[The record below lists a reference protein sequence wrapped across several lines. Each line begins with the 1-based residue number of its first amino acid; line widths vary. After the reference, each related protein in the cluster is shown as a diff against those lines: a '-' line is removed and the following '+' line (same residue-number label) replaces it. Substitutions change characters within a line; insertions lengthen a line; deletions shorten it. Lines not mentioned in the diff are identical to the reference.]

1 MSTPSI
7 VRFDRPSLPVFGNGL
22 GLLLHEQR
30 RLRQAQPRQASDR
43 ALSPFASLRG
53 RGLHSG
59 DWTGRSSPGG
69 ARPSMTGGLA
79 TMDSRGGDT
88 LTRTLS
94 TINSRHALLRR
105 ARPMLTRQTRP
116 ARPQK

>member
-7 VRFDRPSLPVFGNGL
+7 VRLDRPSLPIFGNGL

-53 RGLHSG
+53 RGRYG
-59 DWTGRSSPGG
+59 RDRTGRS
-69 ARPSMTGGLA
+69 
-79 TMDSRGGDT
+79 
-88 LTRTLS
+88 
-94 TINSRHALLRR
+94 
-105 ARPMLTRQTRP
+105 
-116 ARPQK
+116 